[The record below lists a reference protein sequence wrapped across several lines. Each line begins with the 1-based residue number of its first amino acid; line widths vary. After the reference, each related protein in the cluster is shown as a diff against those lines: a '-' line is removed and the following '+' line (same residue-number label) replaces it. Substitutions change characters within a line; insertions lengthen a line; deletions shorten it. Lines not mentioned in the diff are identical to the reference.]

1 VYSTSPV
8 KAMGKN
14 GNPAT
19 KAVTHPPTVAG
30 YIPPHNQTALL
41 ETPKKRSDAKG
52 TRNKLADQDGR

>member
-1 VYSTSPV
+1 
-8 KAMGKN
+8 MGKN

-41 ETPKKRSDAKG
+41 ETPKKKSDAKG